1 MISKATRDALL
12 AFRTERDWEQFHTP
26 RNLAIAL
33 SIEASE
39 LLEHF
44 QWVHPEQESALV
56 EDKRPAIEQEI
67 ADLAIYLTYLAHDL
81 RLDLEECVLS
91 KLAVNRS
98 RYPVE
103 RSRGSAIKYD
113 RLADT

>member
-1 MISKATRDALL
+1 MISDTTREALL
-12 AFRTERDWEQFHTP
+12 GFRAERDWEQFHTP

-33 SIEASE
+33 SVEAGE

-44 QWVHPEQESALV
+44 QWARSADEAAIV
-56 EDKRPAIEQEI
+56 EARRPAISHEI

-81 RLDLEECVLS
+81 GLDLEECVLG
-91 KLAVNRS
+91 KLAVNRA

-103 RSRGSAIKYD
+103 ESKGTARKHNQLNRS
-113 RLADT
+113 